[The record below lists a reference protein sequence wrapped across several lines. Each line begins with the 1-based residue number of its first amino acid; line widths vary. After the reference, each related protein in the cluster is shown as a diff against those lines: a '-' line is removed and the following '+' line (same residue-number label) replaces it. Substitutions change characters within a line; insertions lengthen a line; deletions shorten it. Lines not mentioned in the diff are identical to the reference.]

1 MKIRLDFVTNSSSS
15 SFTCVA
21 LYSEDLYN
29 YLQKLIAEKKYCKQP
44 GWSSWA
50 RPEDELHLKWA
61 WEELKFDGSDY
72 KVQITEEYG
81 STDKESVSKYIGYFF
96 EGLTPEEKETLKKLV
111 FEVYKSK
118 EYQTHKYNDYTDGY
132 VGFDFRGKLTK
143 ADLQSGSKK
152 EKIQELL
159 TKIGNMAIDPE
170 TADFSMKAIGVP
182 FSKIDGRGVYD
193 PDSGRYDH
201 IDKKFLNRVSFTW
214 DNGFDEEYN
223 RYQFEEAKKD
233 KWGEYLRSAYDDAID
248 DIGAI
253 ALYDYSTN
261 NDYIV
266 VMDSVES
273 AVEKYAVLGFINN
286 HELGRFGYV
295 DDDNREI
302 LEILKENYFI
312 SYLKRINSFINDTNK
327 GRGPEKA
334 PIGVILESQ
343 LHDYLM
349 KNSSLGGVTP
359 KPVVG
364 PNGTVRR
371 KIPKGIKKTIDHD
384 ITEMFAR
391 WPSRVVN
398 PKTRTFER
406 IAKDIEDN
414 KEQLGY
420 SSVEEFLDAYG
431 FSIKQDTG
439 KENAIRFGD
448 FEYTK
453 QVKKNEVTIERYT
466 GSDVSVT
473 IPDSI
478 DGSPVRTIG
487 KDAFCRNKSVEE
499 VIVPDSVETMRGGA
513 FSFCGNLKRVRLSNR
528 ISKIVSETF
537 DGCNKLEEIN
547 IPDMISEI
555 PSGLFKDC
563 PLKTLYIGK
572 SLPEINRM
580 DFYRGEHLVEG
591 NVVSGFVKTSA
602 MESIVIDSQNKHLRS
617 EGSTVL
623 SNDGKV
629 LFAMLGEET
638 CCKIPE
644 GVEIIADMAFANQGF
659 LKEVCFP
666 ETLRLIG
673 NRAFEFTG
681 LETVAFP
688 QSLKTIGYKAFYF
701 CQKLMSVVFSE
712 GLEEIYSM
720 AFYSTG
726 VRDVVFPD
734 SLNRLAKQSFE
745 RWSMNSVAPRK
756 WADEMSRWGVSFPKE
771 EVNTRKQIRMLE
783 NESKQA
789 EVSSQLDNK
798 LGLGLLALMMAY
810 LQSDD
815 ADAIDPG
822 DRLKLERIVI
832 SKEMEATL
840 GTDLGLVLSVLKGKA
855 TAQLNECIKY
865 LKTDAEVQSVN
876 EYLVKIKEAFGSD
889 KEMAL
894 FIEKITSL
902 IDKEA

>member
-29 YLQKLIAEKKYCKQP
+29 YLQKLIAEKRYCKQP
-44 GWSSWA
+44 GWCSWA

-61 WEELKFDGSDY
+61 WEELKFDGNWF
-72 KVQITEEYG
+72 KVQTTEEYG
-81 STDKESVSKYIGYFF
+81 GTDKESVYKNICYFF
-96 EGLTPEEKETLKKLV
+96 EGLSAEEKETIRDLV
-111 FEVYKSK
+111 YEVYKNK
-118 EYQTHKYNDYTDGY
+118 EYQTHKYEDQTDGY
-132 VGFDFRGKLTK
+132 VGFDFREKLTK
-143 ADLQSGSKK
+143 ADLEGGSKK

-159 TKIGNMAIDPE
+159 TKIDSLTVDPE
-170 TADFSMKAIGVP
+170 SVDFSMKAIGVP
-182 FSKIDGRGVYD
+182 FSKIDGRGIYD
-193 PDSGRYDH
+193 PESDRYEH
-201 IDKKFLNRVSFTW
+201 IDKRFLNRVRITW

-223 RYQFEEAKKD
+223 LYQLEEEKKN
-233 KWGEYLRSAYDDAID
+233 KWGEYLRDVYDDAID

-253 ALYDYSTN
+253 ALYSYSPN

-273 AVEKYAVLGFINN
+273 AVDRYTIQGFMSNHNISWFGDRSEKEEAMI
-286 HELGRFGYV
+286 EA
-295 DDDNREI
+295 
-302 LEILKENYFI
+302 LKASYFVA
-312 SYLKRINSFINDTNK
+312 YLKRVISFINDTNK
-327 GRGPEKA
+327 GRKPGEA
-334 PIGVILESQ
+334 PIAAILESRM
-343 LHDYLM
+343 HDYLM

-364 PNGTVRR
+364 PNGTVRH
-371 KIPKGIKKTIDHD
+371 KIPKHLQKTINHD

-563 PLKTLYIGK
+563 PLKILYIGK

-591 NVVSGFVKTSA
+591 NIVSGFVKTSA

-629 LFAMLGEET
+629 LFAMLGEDT
-638 CCKIPE
+638 CYKIPD

-681 LETVAFP
+681 LETVTFP
-688 QSLKTIGYKAFYF
+688 QSLKTIGYKAFHF
-701 CQKLMSVVFSE
+701 CQKLMSVDFSE

-734 SLNRLAKQSFE
+734 SLNRLAKHSFE
-745 RWSMNSVAPRK
+745 SWRMNSVAPRK
-756 WADEMSRWGVSFPKE
+756 WADEMRRWGASFPKE
-771 EVNTRKQIRMLE
+771 EVDTRKQIKQLRYE
-783 NESKQA
+783 GKQA
-789 EVSSQLDNK
+789 ELDSQLENK

-832 SKEMEATL
+832 SKEMEASL

-876 EYLVKIKEAFGSD
+876 EYLVKIKEVFGSD

-894 FIEKITSL
+894 FIDRVASL
-902 IDKEA
+902 IGKEA